1 MHQRNRDDAL
11 TEELKGSILPLCD
24 GTETKARRPRIRM
37 ITEGI
42 MHTCA
47 HRIQHPLLPVDGDI
61 LTPSDGTHIVQTKG
75 VIVVLVGQEDGV
87 DAVKP

>member
-1 MHQRNRDDAL
+1 
-11 TEELKGSILPLCD
+11 
-24 GTETKARRPRIRM
+24 M